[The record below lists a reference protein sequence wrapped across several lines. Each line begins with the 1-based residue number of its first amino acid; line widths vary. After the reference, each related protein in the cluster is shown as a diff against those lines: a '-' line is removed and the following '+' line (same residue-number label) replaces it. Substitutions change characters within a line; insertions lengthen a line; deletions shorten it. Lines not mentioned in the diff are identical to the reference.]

1 MVLALTVVLVAF
13 TVVDVPAIVV
23 VVAIVVVLLGT
34 SSFGGL
40 VVVVLSTGKL
50 NGVPLMVV
58 VVVGSS
64 VVVVVGHGPPHPEL
78 MPLCESALI
87 ANPPNTNA
95 IPPAI
100 MLAPI
105 CRLIIRFHVSP

>member
-1 MVLALTVVLVAF
+1 MLVAFSVVLVAF

-34 SSFGGL
+34 SSFGGF

-50 NGVPLMVV
+50 NGVPLIVV
-58 VVVGSS
+58 VVVSS
-64 VVVVVGHGPPHPEL
+64 VVVVVGHGPPQPEL
-78 MPLCESALI
+78 NPLCESALI